1 MCSKLPTSSTWLPGG
16 GGGGGRGGGGGE
28 GGSWHCSRKK
38 AYSLKLKLTPELS
51 VTGED
56 GPALDTVLEGML
68 PCHRGR
74 LGGLR
79 DVSDPD
85 EERGCWGLY
94 REDWL
99 WESNRAERAFMV
111 LTWASLLLS
120 HTVFRNSS
128 TCLRDSELC
137 SVSSG

>member
-1 MCSKLPTSSTWLPGG
+1 MSCLRTRETPDGCRKGWLPGG
-16 GGGGGRGGGGGE
+16 SRY
-28 GGSWHCSRKK
+28 CSRRRV
-38 AYSLKLKLTPELS
+38 YSLKLKLTPELS
-51 VTGED
+51 VIGED
-56 GPALDTVLEGML
+56 GPALDTVLEGTL

-79 DVSDPD
+79 EVSEPE

-94 REDWL
+94 SDDWL

-111 LTWASLLLS
+111 LAWASLLLS
-120 HTVFRNSS
+120 HTVFRNWS
-128 TCLRDSELC
+128 TCLRDRELC